1 MKLFLHLLLLCL
13 SFASISSAESICT
26 SCVPTNTTA
35 TTAPYTN
42 IWLGLTDSEVSSVA
56 TFLSAHGGFNISQN
70 STTGGIIGTDTLLL
84 IELLHPNKTDALTY
98 ISHPSSPSP
107 PRYAHAI
114 VHVGTVLP
122 PYIQDLRI
130 GPLPI
135 SPSTTVEELNYP
147 YNRGGRTNNTW
158 ASLLS
163 ATGWI
168 QEVATNLSDITTT
181 LWGKSVA
188 NASLTLR
195 DSTPPVTDEEGR
207 VVSWVQFKGVPEG
220 EWDSSTLLPLG
231 LYLKMDVTG
240 YDASAWTVVGVVYNN
255 VFYATT
261 EKFRAAVASPGFVKT
276 GVNEDGDWAHTDR
289 SGSAIPG
296 DESYPA
302 QSVAPA
308 GQRWGVDVKENYVS
322 WLDWTFFIAFSRDT
336 GVRIFD
342 VKYQGERVVYE
353 MGLMEA
359 LAIYAGNDPIQ
370 SLTAFL
376 DIVAGMGT
384 NSFTLLPGFD
394 CPSYAT
400 FLNTTTHDGG
410 VPTVSE
416 GSICIFEQDA
426 GFPVFRHTAQN
437 YTASVKNVFLTVRS
451 ISTMGNYDYML
462 DYHFLLDGSIEIS
475 ARASGYIIATFF
487 TPNSTSSS
495 YGFKIHENLS
505 GSMHD
510 HVLNYKLDLDILG
523 TKNTVV
529 TSEFVEAKE
538 VYPWSGGKELNT
550 FKLKKS
556 WITNEDQGKIHWGG
570 DNNAKSYSVVN
581 KASPNANGEY
591 RGYKVMPIT
600 PPVRV
605 TAQNSEILGNAAKWA
620 DANLWVT
627 KRKDTEMTSSHP
639 YASVDVW
646 NPAVEFAEFLNGED
660 LVQEDLVL
668 WVNIGMHHAPT
679 TGDLPTTMFTS
690 AHGGVRLEP
699 MNYFEESPAKR
710 TSQMVRVNRGDLINA
725 AGVKKVETFGAER
738 GNCSVQLVDVWGALG
753 A

>member
-1 MKLFLHLLLLCL
+1 MKLFLPLFLLCI
-13 SFASISSAESICT
+13 SFASIDSAEPICT
-26 SCVPTNTTA
+26 TCVPTNSITT
-35 TTAPYTN
+35 TTAPYSN

-56 TFLSAHGGFNISQN
+56 KFLSTDAGFNFSQN
-70 STTGGIIGTDTLLL
+70 STGRTIIGTDALLL
-84 IELLHPNKTDALTY
+84 IELLLPNKTDALSY
-98 ISHPSSPSP
+98 LSHPSRLAP

-135 SPSTTVEELNYP
+135 SPSTTIEELNYP

-163 ATGWI
+163 AAGWI
-168 QEVATNLSDITTT
+168 QEVGTNLSDVTTA
-181 LWGKSVA
+181 LWGKV
-188 NASLTLR
+188 LTLGS
-195 DSTPPVTDEEGR
+195 STPPVTDEEGR
-207 VVSWVQFKGVPEG
+207 VVSWVQFTGVPQG

-231 LYLKMDVTG
+231 LYLKLDVTG
-240 YDASAWTVVGVVYNN
+240 YNATAWRVVGVVYND

-276 GVNEDGDWAHTDR
+276 GGNEDGDWAHTDR
-289 SGSAIPG
+289 SGRVLPG

-302 QSVAPA
+302 QSVSPA
-308 GQRWGVDVKENYVS
+308 GQRWRVDVKEKYVS
-322 WLDWTFFIAFSRDT
+322 WLGWTFFIAFSRDT

-342 VKYQGERVVYE
+342 VKYQGERIVYE

-370 SLTAFL
+370 SLTAFW
-376 DIVAGMGT
+376 DIVGGMGT
-384 NSFTLLPGFD
+384 NAFTLLPGFD

-400 FLNTTTHDGG
+400 FLNTTTHNGG

-426 GFPVFRHTAQN
+426 GFPVFRHTTQN

-475 ARASGYIIATFF
+475 ARASGYIIAAFF
-487 TPNSTSSS
+487 TPNSTSGN

-505 GSMHD
+505 GSIHD

-523 TKNTVV
+523 TSNTVA

-550 FKLKKS
+550 FKLQKS

-570 DNNAKSYSVVN
+570 DNNVKSYSVVN

-591 RGYKVMPIT
+591 RGYKVLPIT

-605 TAQNSEILGNAAKWA
+605 TARNSEILGNAAKWA

-646 NPAVEFAEFLNGED
+646 NPAVDFGGFLDGEE

-668 WVNIGMHHAPT
+668 WFNIGMHHAPT

-699 MNYFEESPAKR
+699 MNYFDESPAKR
-710 TSQMVRVNRGDLINA
+710 TTQMVRVNRGDLINA
-725 AGVKKVETFGAER
+725 AGGKKVETFGAER
-738 GNCSVQLVDVWGALG
+738 GSCSVPVVDVWGALG